1 MVKRAGLFAG
11 PVFCALMLWA
21 GPPMGVELLA
31 WRTGAVA
38 VLMAVWWGTEAL
50 PPSATALVPLVLFP
64 ILGVMTFP
72 AVAAPFAHPLIF
84 LFLGGFLLALAIEKW
99 NLHQRIALHVLLLMG
114 VRAKAL
120 VFGFMLATAF
130 LSMWMTN
137 TATTLMML
145 PIAVSILAV
154 VFSGIGAGVSAQE
167 QQNFRILLPLSVAY
181 GASIGGMATLIGTP
195 PNAFLAG
202 YLLETHGIEI
212 GFADWMKIGLPLTVV
227 LLPITWLVL
236 TKWVYPVRFSVGDV
250 ARSAFQ
256 VMLAKLGKL
265 TRAEQRVGLV
275 FICVALSWAFR
286 KNLAALPGF
295 DAITDASIAI
305 FGALIL
311 FILPSGRH
319 RGERLADTH
328 LLAKVPFS
336 VLLLFGGGLALAAG
350 ISSSGLAAELGGLL
364 AGVGAINGVLLIL
377 AATALVIFLTELT
390 SNLATTATFLPIV
403 GAVGVDAGLSPLLL
417 TVPVALAVS
426 CAFMLPI
433 ATPPNAICYGSG
445 LVSLQQM
452 AKAGFWI
459 NLVGIVLLSL
469 VAVFWVPVVFG

>member
-1 MVKRAGLFAG
+1 
-11 PVFCALMLWA
+11 
-21 GPPMGVELLA
+21 MGVELLA

-265 TRAEQRVGLV
+265 THAEQRVGLV

-336 VLLLFGGGLALAAG
+336 VLLLFGGGL
-350 ISSSGLAAELGGLL
+350 SE
-364 AGVGAINGVLLIL
+364 
-377 AATALVIFLTELT
+377 
-390 SNLATTATFLPIV
+390 
-403 GAVGVDAGLSPLLL
+403 
-417 TVPVALAVS
+417 
-426 CAFMLPI
+426 
-433 ATPPNAICYGSG
+433 
-445 LVSLQQM
+445 
-452 AKAGFWI
+452 
-459 NLVGIVLLSL
+459 
-469 VAVFWVPVVFG
+469 